1 MAGEK
6 IGFSGKV
13 RSLTK
18 TPNRKTHE
26 RDYSINRLFDTPAFT
41 NESGPNADHCAGAV
55 EHERASDDVR
65 DVAVGGIGSVHNELT
80 LIRMKGASP

>member
-1 MAGEK
+1 MPSPKIAGEK

-18 TPNRKTHE
+18 TPNRKTHG
-26 RDYSINRLFDTPAFT
+26 RDYSINGVFDTPAFT
-41 NESGPNADHCAGAV
+41 NESAPNADHCAGAV

-65 DVAVGGIGSVHNELT
+65 DVAVGGGRGKLPNDPAVV
-80 LIRMKGASP
+80 